1 VTTPNNFDD
10 VIRDLQEDRRLECEL
25 REHKRD
31 KAREELAARIENA
44 FRAAGIVPVC
54 QRTLQFEEMLAE
66 AAEPEVEVCGLQVQA
81 EQLVASIGRLPVYHK
96 RKTSHEVGE
105 VFSGDINELFR
116 QAEEALGF
124 RHPAQQPVAEPV
136 VKKQSIWMRKRR

>member
-1 VTTPNNFDD
+1 VNNLDD
-10 VIRDLQEDRRLECEL
+10 VIRDLQEDCRLE
-25 REHKRD
+25 RERIEYDRD
-31 KAREELAARIENA
+31 KAREKLAARISDA
-44 FRAAGIVPVC
+44 FRAAGIVPV
-54 QRTLQFEEMLAE
+54 QTDSRTLQFEEMLAE

-96 RKTSHEVGE
+96 RKMSHEVGE

-124 RHPAQQPVAEPV
+124 RHPPQQPVAEPV
-136 VKKQSIWMRKRR
+136 VKKQSIWKRKRR